1 MTYGKF
7 MNDLAVIAQDVW
19 SASDVESKRVALKRA
34 VSTFKYKA
42 KQDEFIK
49 KIATATAEQC
59 DFIAS
64 NLALNKTDKVVELLK
79 R

>member
-1 MTYGKF
+1 MTYGEH
-7 MNDLAVIAQDVW
+7 MMDLSEICTQVW
-19 SASDVESKRVALKRA
+19 QQKDVEDKRNLLCRA

-42 KQDEFIK
+42 KATELLERIK
-49 KIATATAEQC
+49 VADSDKC

-64 NLALNKTDKVVELLK
+64 NLILNKTDKVVEMLK